1 VNAAQAGFEHK
12 AGKGQMTRRVR
23 GIASRPNE
31 AIFLTFKPMHQ
42 ELTKKR
48 KPR

>member
-1 VNAAQAGFEHK
+1 
-12 AGKGQMTRRVR
+12 MTRRVR
-23 GIASRPNE
+23 GIASQPNE

-42 ELTKKR
+42 KLTKMQ